1 MTFKISRSQ
10 TYRWPIKIR
19 LPKDGG
25 GCTVETFEGEFRRL
39 KQSRIDELRR
49 QLIAQEESGLE
60 EGEITAEAAIG
71 EILAGWSGIM
81 DDDGE
86 EVPFSPSAVAE
97 LLELP
102 TVAMQILRSWGESLM
117 VGADGAKGKN

>member
-1 MTFKISRSQ
+1 MAFKISRSQ

-49 QLIAQEESGLE
+49 QLIAQEQGRLE
-60 EGEITAEAAIG
+60 DGEITAEAAIC

-86 EVPFSPSAVAE
+86 ELAFSPSALAQIV
-97 LLELP
+97 ELP
-102 TVAMQILRSWGESLM
+102 TVAMQILRAWGESLM
-117 VGADGAKGKN
+117 VGAEGAKGKN